1 MRKYRKINRK
11 CIRLTAAVLCGA
23 FIAVGIVGCGRKTE
37 AVITPDG
44 EEITEAVKE
53 YETLGQSSAKKFSY
67 DDLTVGAV
75 HYKQTDVSERIYSY
89 NDLTLVFSKI
99 GDEYILTAAASVR
112 DEDLFSRGLR
122 VGNTLDDILKAYYRD
137 SDCMNKNYYSQ
148 DKSVLFGKFLYGSY
162 TIDSLD
168 TVKPKGKVE
177 YGLINLN
184 GNTSLEAAES
194 YIVEMTYF
202 EPPYK
207 NGTATVDD
215 DFAQIAFDVDQN
227 RKITAIRWY
236 YYPQQD

>member
-1 MRKYRKINRK
+1 MLPRRSWLI
-11 CIRLTAAVLCGA
+11 
-23 FIAVGIVGCGRKTE
+23 
-37 AVITPDG
+37 
-44 EEITEAVKE
+44 
-53 YETLGQSSAKKFSY
+53 S
-67 DDLTVGAV
+67 
-75 HYKQTDVSERIYSY
+75 
-89 NDLTLVFSKI
+89 
-99 GDEYILTAAASVR
+99 
-112 DEDLFSRGLR
+112 
-122 VGNTLDDILKAYYRD
+122 
-137 SDCMNKNYYSQ
+137 
-148 DKSVLFGKFLYGSY
+148 LFGKLLYGSY

-236 YYPQQD
+236 YYPQQKESEENLMYEINYISYYGSRNGKPFWRWNQAA

>member
-75 HYKQTDVSERIYSY
+75 HYKMTESQVKVLLGEPSVVYDSQEKDKTQTDVSERIYSY
-89 NDLTLVFSKI
+89 
-99 GDEYILTAAASVR
+99 
-112 DEDLFSRGLR
+112 
-122 VGNTLDDILKAYYRD
+122 
-137 SDCMNKNYYSQ
+137 NKNYYSQ
-148 DKSVLFGKFLYGSY
+148 DKSVLFGKVLYGSY

-184 GNTSLEAAES
+184 GNTSLETAES